1 MSGQWSAALVVLPTY
16 LAAHVVLSLSALAL
30 AAAITLPLGL
40 AASDNPRL
48 RGLLLGFAGL
58 AQTIPALALV
68 ALFYPLL
75 LGVAGLTQKFLGFA
89 TPALG
94 FLPALLAL
102 TLYAMLPILRNTI
115 VGLQGLDPAIIEAAD
130 AVGMTGAQKLW
141 RVRMPLAAPVI
152 MAGVRTAA
160 VWTIGGATLATPV
173 GQTSLGNYIFSGL
186 QTENWI
192 SVLFGCA
199 ASAALAL
206 VADQLLGLIETGAAR
221 GSRRRI
227 AFGAAGFVAAAIAA
241 IVLPAV
247 SVRNAYAIGA
257 KNFSEQYILAEA
269 MTSLLREHGLAATT
283 REGLGSAI
291 IYRALASDEIDAY
304 VDYSGT
310 LWSNVLR
317 RTDRLPP
324 DRMLSELAAQ
334 LVSRD
339 RVTLL
344 GALGF
349 ENAYAL
355 AMKSSRARAL
365 GIRTLDDLARHAPQ
379 LALGAD
385 LEFLARPEWSDVR
398 DAYRLQFRETRSY
411 NPTFMYRALSNGAVD
426 VISAFSS
433 DGRILAQDLVTL
445 EDPRGA
451 LPRYDAVLLLAPK
464 RAQDESFRAALAPL
478 VGAIDLARMRRANL
492 EVDRDTDKR
501 TPADAAATLMRGSA
515 TTKR

>member
-1 MSGQWSAALVVLPTY
+1 MSGQWSDALAVLPTY
-16 LAAHVVLSLSALAL
+16 LSAHVALSLSALAL
-30 AAAITLPLGL
+30 AAFITLPLGVL
-40 AASDNPRL
+40 ALDRPRL
-48 RGLLLGFAGL
+48 RGLLLGVANL

-75 LGVAGLTQKFLGFA
+75 LGLSGLTREVFGF
-89 TPALG
+89 TIPALG

-115 VGLQGLDPAIIEAAD
+115 VGLQGLEPAIIEAAD
-130 AVGMTGAQKLW
+130 AVGMTRAQKLW
-141 RVRMPLAAPVI
+141 RIQLPLSAPVI

-199 ASAALAL
+199 ASAILAL
-206 VADQLLGLIETGAAR
+206 VADKLLGLIEAGAAR
-221 GSRRRI
+221 GDRKRI
-227 AFGAAGFVAAAIAA
+227 IAGSAGFAAAALA
-241 IVLPAV
+241 VVAMPAL
-247 SVRNAYAIGA
+247 SARNEYAIGA
-257 KNFSEQYILAEA
+257 KNFSEQYILAQA
-269 MTSLLREHGLAATT
+269 MTLLLRENGLATTT

-291 IYRALASDEIDAY
+291 IYRALANSEIDAY

-310 LWSNVLR
+310 LWTNVLGR
-317 RTDRLPP
+317 ADRPP
-324 DRMLSELAAQ
+324 PERMLAELASGLAA
-334 LVSRD
+334 RD
-339 RVTLL
+339 RVVML

-355 AMKSSRARAL
+355 AMKASRAREL
-365 GIRTLDDLARHAPQ
+365 GIRTIEDLSRVAPQ
-379 LALGAD
+379 LAFGAD
-385 LEFLARPEWSDVR
+385 LEFLARPEWSGVR
-398 DAYRLQFRETRSY
+398 DAYSLRFRETRSY
-411 NPTFMYRALSNGAVD
+411 NPTFMYRALGEGTVD

-433 DGRILAQDLVTL
+433 DGRILADDLVTL

-464 RAQDESFRAALAPL
+464 RAQDGRMRAALAPL
-478 VGAIDLARMRRANL
+478 IDAISLERMRRANL
-492 EVDRDTDKR
+492 EVDRDKDKT
-501 TPADAAATLMRGSA
+501 TPLEAAKALIAGAERSTR
-515 TTKR
+515 

>member
-1 MSGQWSAALVVLPTY
+1 MAVIQSAERLLP
-16 LAAHVVLSLSALAL
+16 A
-30 AAAITLPLGL
+30 G
-40 AASDNPRL
+40 L
-48 RGLLLGFAGL
+48 RGKAE
-58 AQTIPALALV
+58 P
-68 ALFYPLL
+68 
-75 LGVAGLTQKFLGFA
+75 FL
-89 TPALG
+89 
-94 FLPALLAL
+94 
-102 TLYAMLPILRNTI
+102 
-115 VGLQGLDPAIIEAAD
+115 
-130 AVGMTGAQKLW
+130 
-141 RVRMPLAAPVI
+141 
-152 MAGVRTAA
+152 
-160 VWTIGGATLATPV
+160 
-173 GQTSLGNYIFSGL
+173 
-186 QTENWI
+186 
-192 SVLFGCA
+192 
-199 ASAALAL
+199 
-206 VADQLLGLIETGAAR
+206 
-221 GSRRRI
+221 
-227 AFGAAGFVAAAIAA
+227 
-241 IVLPAV
+241 
-247 SVRNAYAIGA
+247 
-257 KNFSEQYILAEA
+257 
-269 MTSLLREHGLAATT
+269 
-283 REGLGSAI
+283 
-291 IYRALASDEIDAY
+291 RALASDEIDAY